1 MFVDRPYG
9 ALPSPFP
16 TKENIRCMEF
26 APEQVLS
33 DSPIIFVDTADDQNK
48 TATINLRLNI
58 PFGCKKNRTG
68 CSLDVLLVQLEKNND
83 CRFSRITAGDG
94 KDYDMKC
101 GGRIRQDDV
110 GKNVSVHV
118 DMVTGDWK
126 NTYNQEF
133 SVSLHTGS
141 HHHTFF
147 EKTFLKTLTIKAH
160 VETSQLV
167 SSQCWSHND
176 PHMRTFDGRRF
187 EHHDEGVWYL
197 YINTE
202 EKIQVLIKTKLCG
215 HVWNGYRVTC
225 NCGVV
230 VNAGRDVFSISACE
244 TRNFFERKFTS
255 CEDEKVLEITTSSY
269 GRIDI
274 VLPTKTK
281 VQVNAYGAP
290 FLNVDIWPSN
300 ADAKKP
306 SGLCG
311 YMDQNWSNDYVF
323 LNGTVTNDETAW
335 RHSWRVPDDRNLF
348 ENNNH
353 LTPWP
358 GQKRFCSC
366 KEDNGD
372 ITDELICSAVD
383 PRSCH
388 VQGDEDQFGRCFST
402 RVTRRKRGVNSVEPD
417 THESAVTSMNETES
431 QSTPLTGITFDNATA
446 WAYCE
451 DAFNITVLRIC
462 SQLKNFT
469 QTDYLQNCVDDIL
482 AINDTVFTPTHVDL
496 QKKKCYSMMSASLP
510 PPAEAF
516 KNISLIVGGK
526 EVENI
531 TDDVIQESLEPEY
544 TTEVLNEIV
553 INDCPQECF
562 GRGDCNNG
570 TCECN
575 EGFASSDC
583 SVDLSKP
590 VTMYG
595 IPDRGYCDLKY
606 RPCERTSVFGTN
618 IADTVKCYLQ
628 HYWVTNT
635 SHTYTDFTFETEGH
649 MLAPDEIKCLLPTAE
664 PTIPDGF
671 LSLGYNVSLS
681 NDGNLF
687 SVEDMIL
694 IYDSDCVNCTRLGSD
709 VICERID
716 GSCMKDGLCYVQ
728 GEYIGCSECSNA
740 LGGNVTW
747 IYQCALTGCNP
758 CLNNATCINGYEGYS
773 CMCADGWNGTH
784 CEQNIDECESN
795 PCVNEGTCN
804 DGVNSYTC
812 VCTYGWEGPN
822 CEFDIDD
829 CLTNHCQNNGSC
841 VDGFKQYTCKCAGG
855 FDGTHCENE
864 IPSCDG
870 EPCQNGATCHDMA
883 DGYSCSCAVGF
894 SGTFCEIDRDECI
907 NSSCQNGATCIDG
920 VNSYTCQCDEGWE
933 GLHCQLNKDECS
945 SSPCANGATCTDGI
959 NSFSCSCV
967 DGWVGT
973 TCEINTD
980 DCASDPCKN
989 GATCTDDIN
998 SFTCECDSG
1007 WEGLTCEIDTDDCAS
1022 SPCEN
1027 GATCTDGVNNYS
1039 CLCVD
1044 GWEGTT
1050 CAINTDDCASDP
1062 CKNGATCTDDIN
1074 SFTCACDN
1082 GWEGLTCEIDTDDC
1096 ASSPC
1101 ENGATCTDG
1110 VNNYSCLCVDGWE
1123 GTTCAINTDDCAS
1136 DPCKN
1141 GATCTD
1147 DINSF
1152 TCACDNGW
1160 EGLTCEIDTD
1170 DCASSP
1176 CENGATC
1183 TDGVNNY
1190 SCLCVDGWEGTTCA
1204 INTDDCASDPCKNG
1218 ATCTDDINSF
1228 TCACDN
1234 GWEGLTCE
1242 IDTDDCASSP
1252 CENGATCTDGVNNY
1266 SCLCVDGWEG
1276 TTCAINT
1283 NDCASDP
1290 CKNGATCTDDINS
1303 FTCACDNGWQ
1313 GLTCEIDT
1321 DDCASIPCENGA
1333 TCTDGV
1339 NNYSCLCVDG
1349 WEGTTCAI
1357 KQLTYQRWL
1366 LTLIPTIVLATHVKT
1381 VPLVLTT
1388 LIVSPVHAITAGRD
1402 LLVK

>member
-1 MFVDRPYG
+1 
-9 ALPSPFP
+9 
-16 TKENIRCMEF
+16 
-26 APEQVLS
+26 
-33 DSPIIFVDTADDQNK
+33 
-48 TATINLRLNI
+48 
-58 PFGCKKNRTG
+58 
-68 CSLDVLLVQLEKNND
+68 
-83 CRFSRITAGDG
+83 
-94 KDYDMKC
+94 MKC

-118 DMVTGDWK
+118 DM
-126 NTYNQEF
+126 
-133 SVSLHTGS
+133 
-141 HHHTFF
+141 
-147 EKTFLKTLTIKAH
+147 IKAH

-709 VICERID
+709 VI
-716 GSCMKDGLCYVQ
+716 Y
-728 GEYIGCSECSNA
+728 
-740 LGGNVTW
+740 
-747 IYQCALTGCNP
+747 
-758 CLNNATCINGYEGYS
+758 
-773 CMCADGWNGTH
+773 
-784 CEQNIDECESN
+784 IDECESN

-804 DGVNSYTC
+804 D
-812 VCTYGWEGPN
+812 
-822 CEFDIDD
+822 DIDD

-933 GLHCQLNKDECS
+933 GLHCQLSK
-945 SSPCANGATCTDGI
+945 
-959 NSFSCSCV
+959 V
-967 DGWVGT
+967 
-973 TCEINTD
+973 
-980 DCASDPCKN
+980 
-989 GATCTDDIN
+989 
-998 SFTCECDSG
+998 
-1007 WEGLTCEIDTDDCAS
+1007 
-1022 SPCEN
+1022 
-1027 GATCTDGVNNYS
+1027 
-1039 CLCVD
+1039 
-1044 GWEGTT
+1044 
-1050 CAINTDDCASDP
+1050 
-1062 CKNGATCTDDIN
+1062 
-1074 SFTCACDN
+1074 
-1082 GWEGLTCEIDTDDC
+1082 
-1096 ASSPC
+1096 
-1101 ENGATCTDG
+1101 
-1110 VNNYSCLCVDGWE
+1110 
-1123 GTTCAINTDDCAS
+1123 
-1136 DPCKN
+1136 
-1141 GATCTD
+1141 
-1147 DINSF
+1147 
-1152 TCACDNGW
+1152 
-1160 EGLTCEIDTD
+1160 
-1170 DCASSP
+1170 
-1176 CENGATC
+1176 
-1183 TDGVNNY
+1183 
-1190 SCLCVDGWEGTTCA
+1190 
-1204 INTDDCASDPCKNG
+1204 
-1218 ATCTDDINSF
+1218 
-1228 TCACDN
+1228 
-1234 GWEGLTCE
+1234 
-1242 IDTDDCASSP
+1242 
-1252 CENGATCTDGVNNY
+1252 
-1266 SCLCVDGWEG
+1266 
-1276 TTCAINT
+1276 
-1283 NDCASDP
+1283 
-1290 CKNGATCTDDINS
+1290 
-1303 FTCACDNGWQ
+1303 
-1313 GLTCEIDT
+1313 
-1321 DDCASIPCENGA
+1321 
-1333 TCTDGV
+1333 
-1339 NNYSCLCVDG
+1339 
-1349 WEGTTCAI
+1349 
-1357 KQLTYQRWL
+1357 
-1366 LTLIPTIVLATHVKT
+1366 VLF
-1381 VPLVLTT
+1381 
-1388 LIVSPVHAITAGRD
+1388 
-1402 LLVK
+1402 